1 MGSIKRPSWARE
13 HILTLQ
19 MWRAGGP
26 WPELKTVYSEFWI
39 LPDTVLSSR
48 YPASTPSDLNHS
60 PCPETVNTQ
69 KPMWEKILPSWN
81 KGNAS
86 LQVRTRTPRK
96 KECCEHLELP
106 LSVYVI
112 KKTLG
117 LPPGL
122 WFGNYCCHGHPSKQ
136 SVPEVPH
143 LNMGLESST
152 TERKS
157 HTRYIKST
165 TELTIHDFFSYLEGC
180 LIHRQPVNMF

>member
-1 MGSIKRPSWARE
+1 MGSTTHTDPADVKS
-13 HILTLQ
+13 
-19 MWRAGGP
+19 WRAVARAEDYTQNSG
-26 WPELKTVYSEFWI
+26 
-39 LPDTVLSSR
+39 SSQTQS
-48 YPASTPSDLNHS
+48 YPADTPAPTPYDLNHF

-81 KGNAS
+81 KGSGS

-143 LNMGLESST
+143 LNMGLEFSA

-157 HTRYIKST
+157 DTRYIKST

-180 LIHRQPVNMF
+180 LVHRQPVNMF